1 MNITRETKGIIWGL
15 EWEPPLRIQRNNSF
29 PKGMIVGEGKDAILG
44 ATYRL
49 YISELSSEVQFN

>member
-1 MNITRETKGIIWGL
+1 MNITRESKGIIWGL

-29 PKGMIVGEGKDAILG
+29 PKGMIVGEGTDAILG

-49 YISELSSEVQFN
+49 YISELSS